1 VYDTGGNIQNRFEY
15 AYTLDELELD
25 MGIEPMVPPLDTV
38 YYGYMEG
45 TDVLIRY
52 DGKRI
57 ESSLTGIYNYD
68 GWTYMTDHGTRLME
82 MWNDETGE
90 ERYFTYNADGMR
102 TKRTEPNGTT
112 YHYVYNGGSLSQ
124 MTVGSNTLYFTYDAN
139 GAPLTVT
146 YNGTTYY
153 YATNLQGDVTAILNN
168 AGTAVVSYT
177 YDAWGNILDTAGTM
191 KDTLGTL
198 NPLRYRGYV
207 YDIETNLYYLQS
219 RYYNPKW
226 GRFIS
231 ADAYISTG
239 QGILGH
245 NMFAYCL
252 NNPVMFADPS
262 GNCAGAV
269 IGALIALGPLVFS
282 APPNL
287 TTFAVI
293 SGLSRLSEGYS
304 SNEDLSNQQTHW
316 NATIIYNYLT
326 NQGWSHNAICATLG
340 NLHYES
346 ATINPGKTQ
355 NGGPAFGIAQWD
367 PASKYT
373 TWASNNGFSKNSLMG
388 QLNYLVYS
396 MQPGQGEWFDNDK
409 GCYMSY
415 SDFISSNAPI
425 SVLTEVFMW
434 SYERPSVLALEQRIS
449 HAEYWG
455 NYFR

>member
-207 YDIETNLYYLQS
+207 YDVETNLYYLQS
-219 RYYNPKW
+219 RYYNPAW

-239 QGILGH
+239 QGVLGH

-252 NNPVMFADPS
+252 NNPVIYADPT
-262 GNCAGAV
+262 GNCAIFAKIKAV
-269 IGALIALGPLVFS
+269 LNNLQQLIKRLLSLLSTEPAVPQKDYDDFLDDLAKSESSGNHAIVNPYGFQGLYQMGSAALQDAGFMNSAGEWTALANSYGVYSKETYLSNPAAQKVAVTNFHTKVCGYIRYYGLDKYIGTIYQGVTVTP
-282 APPNL
+282 
-287 TTFAVI
+287 
-293 SGLSRLSEGYS
+293 SGLVASCHLVG
-304 SNEDLSNQQTHW
+304 TW
-316 NATIIYNYLT
+316 NMVDALKTGVVVT
-326 NQGWSHNAICATLG
+326 DG
-340 NLHYES
+340 N
-346 ATINPGKTQ
+346 GV
-355 NGGPAFGIAQWD
+355 
-367 PASKYT
+367 PASY
-373 TWASNNGFSKNSLMG
+373 
-388 QLNYLVYS
+388 
-396 MQPGQGEWFDNDK
+396 
-409 GCYMSY
+409 YMLIFADY
-415 SDFISSNAPI
+415 NMAA
-425 SVLTEVFMW
+425 V
-434 SYERPSVLALEQRIS
+434 
-449 HAEYWG
+449 WG
-455 NYFR
+455 G